1 MVLCMAPFPGY
12 ALSGEKLLNTD
23 TSNMGVGDVMLKIWK
38 GQDHV
43 IAYDS
48 KTLPRPERN
57 CCIADYCEDTGT
69 LSKLPLWTRIPPVHN
84 HSALIWLLLFK
95 DLGGKAA
102 RWVQCLQEHNFT
114 SKYSYGQKHPNTNAL
129 SKDPTQ
135 RHAITA
141 TKSDN
146 SQRAWWYDLS
156 LLLLLRPWHP
166 EKKAAE
172 WQYGVQFYR
181 KWRLES
187 IVSGMTSLTAVPS
200 TRVTGFSGTP

>member
-1 MVLCMAPFPGY
+1 
-12 ALSGEKLLNTD
+12 
-23 TSNMGVGDVMLKIWK
+23 
-38 GQDHV
+38 
-43 IAYDS
+43 
-48 KTLPRPERN
+48 
-57 CCIADYCEDTGT
+57 
-69 LSKLPLWTRIPPVHN
+69 VHN